1 MINVLQKRK
10 RRSTLFLEIEKQGNH
25 CKMESNNTEMCKS
38 LKEWFKTLNV
48 YEVKG
53 SNSGL
58 DLSDGVAMAK
68 ALHKFSPDFF
78 SGMNLF
84 DLFLNYPK

>member
-1 MINVLQKRK
+1 
-10 RRSTLFLEIEKQGNH
+10 
-25 CKMESNNTEMCKS
+25 METNNMEMCKS

-48 YEVKG
+48 NEVKG
-53 SNSGL
+53 NKNDF

-78 SGMNLF
+78 SGTIHCFVL
-84 DLFLNYPK
+84 